1 MELTLSVP
9 FGYEPNDEVR
19 GLLVDFRDMVNFC
32 IRKALEHNVT
42 GFASLRRLVYEEW
55 KERWDYSTHYCHSA
69 CRVATS
75 MLKSFRRLK
84 RKGLAKSDR
93 PEARKLFMQLDPV
106 LVRFE
111 GDRLRISVKPRKFL
125 YIQLKFG
132 DYQRKFIEEWRSGK
146 LRVGEISINEN
157 KVLVPFRK
165 DVDLSN
171 PDDWIAIDINESNV
185 TVVSTNPH
193 ITQFKTNLRE
203 IRSAYFEKRQRIQK
217 LSKYKPITSK
227 RLMAKYSKREKNR
240 VKDLCHK
247 VSRKIVEFAREGGF
261 GVIVEDL
268 KFMRR
273 RIRCTK
279 EMNRRIH
286 SLPFRRLQFYIE
298 YKAKLNGLPVE
309 YVSAKFSSSLC
320 PRCGGKLAS
329 NGYRLLKCNSCEYE
343 NDRDIIACLNLLK
356 RNPRCGESPLPPKA
370 TDEFKEVERIVIKS

>member
-9 FGYEPNDEVR
+9 FSYESNDEIR
-19 GLLVDFRDMVNFC
+19 RLLVDFRDMVNFC

-75 MLKSFRRLK
+75 MLKGFRRLK
-84 RKGLAKSDR
+84 RKGLTKCDR
-93 PEARKLFMQLDPV
+93 PEAKKLFIQLDPV
-106 LVRFE
+106 LVKFE

-193 ITQFKTNLRE
+193 IIQFKTNLRE
-203 IRSAYFEKRQRIQK
+203 IRSAYFEKRRRIQM
-217 LSKYKPITSK
+217 LSKYKPVTSK
-227 RLMAKYSKREKNR
+227 RLIAKYSKREKNR

-247 VSRKIVEFAREGGF
+247 VSKKIVEFAKESGF
-261 GVIVEDL
+261 GIIMEDL
-268 KFMRR
+268 KWMRK
-273 RIRCTK
+273 RIKYGKR
-279 EMNRRIH
+279 MNRRLH
-286 SLPFRRLQFYIE
+286 SLPFRRLRFYID
-298 YKAKLNGLPVE
+298 YKSKLNGLPVE
-309 YVSAKFSSSLC
+309 YVDAKYTSSLC
-320 PRCGGKLAS
+320 PICGGRLAP
-329 NGYRLLKCNSCEYE
+329 NGHRILRCKCGYE
-343 NDRDIIACLNLLK
+343 NDRDVIACINILRK
-356 RNPRCGESPLPPKA
+356 NPRCGESPLPPKA
-370 TDEFKEVERIVIKS
+370 TDEFKEVERIVIKC